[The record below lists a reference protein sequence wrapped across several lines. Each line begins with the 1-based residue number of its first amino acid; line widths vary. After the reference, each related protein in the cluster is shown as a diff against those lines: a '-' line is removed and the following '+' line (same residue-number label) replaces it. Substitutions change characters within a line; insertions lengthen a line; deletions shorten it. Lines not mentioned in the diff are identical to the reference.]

1 MKILFLKKNY
11 LQKIIF
17 FENFPSLKIHLKKYL
32 QNILFLILFLEKV
45 YPCKTFLFLN
55 SFSSQNIFFDIFTSK
70 KGICKNFSS
79 LQHISFLGFFSLQ
92 NIYIFLFGNSTSKKY
107 LQQIFL
113 FLKTF
118 LLKLFFF
125 AKDLKKKKIYKRFFL
140 KTFLL
145 YKSFLFIYLFL
156 FIFLFIEVA
165 L

>member
-17 FENFPSLKIHLKKYL
+17 FENFPSLKIHLKIYL

-92 NIYIFLFGNSTSKKY
+92 NIYIFLSGNSTSKKY

-125 AKDLKKKKIYKRFFL
+125 AKDLKKKNLQKIFFENFSSLQKFFL
-140 KTFLL
+140 F
-145 YKSFLFIYLFL
+145 YLFFYL
-156 FIFLFIEVA
+156 LK
-165 L
+165 